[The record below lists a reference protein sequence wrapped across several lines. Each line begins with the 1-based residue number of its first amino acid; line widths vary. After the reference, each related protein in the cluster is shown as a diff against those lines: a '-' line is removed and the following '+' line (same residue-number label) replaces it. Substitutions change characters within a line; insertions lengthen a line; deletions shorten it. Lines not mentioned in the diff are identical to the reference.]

1 MAAGLAGV
9 YSDPFQMKINQTIN
23 TIVFREDVMAGAK
36 SALVYKPLT
45 NFVTLGIYSLI
56 SSNE

>member
-1 MAAGLAGV
+1 MVAGLATV

-23 TIVFREDVMAGAK
+23 KIVFREEVKAGAK

-56 SSNE
+56 SSDE